1 MKSVFNIIFYLII
14 IVLLVKK
21 IPGIYENYKNQNQI
35 APLVSVR
42 YLSGEEILVPVANQK
57 TVVVFWATW
66 CGPCQVELK
75 RLNQMILDHKIK
87 ANQVLA
93 ISVQE
98 SKETVDVFLKNN
110 KYEFLVALDETGKAS
125 ESYHVRGTPTVVFI
139 DENSR
144 IVWMT
149 TGLSPSLEF
158 RVQHFLNK
166 N

>member
-14 IVLLVKK
+14 IVLFIKK
-21 IPGIYENYKNQNQI
+21 IPGIYENYKSQNQF
-35 APLVSVR
+35 APSVSVR
-42 YLSGEEILVPVANQK
+42 HLSGEEISVPVAHQK

-98 SKETVDVFLKNN
+98 SKETVDAFLKNN
-110 KYEFLVALDETGKAS
+110 KFEFLIALDESGQAS
-125 ESYHVRGTPTVVFI
+125 EAYHVRGTPTVVFI
-139 DENSR
+139 NEDSK
-144 IVWMT
+144 IAWMT

-158 RVQHFLNK
+158 RVQHFFVD
-166 N
+166 